1 MVYKGKDGAQVEKRR
16 MRLEINGIVCG
27 LITQESEEYMKAL
40 SDEVGELMRGVM
52 VASPYITRE
61 AAALTA
67 ALSCCDDGKKS
78 SLRAAALQE
87 RVDELEVEAELWKEE
102 KEELL
107 KSVVDS
113 QKDARLQE
121 RAARLEAENTALA
134 ETAQRA
140 QELDERTAALEDE
153 NAALRE
159 SASIG
164 AEALR
169 ELAALR
175 EKLREL
181 EAQQAQPAG
190 ESEEGEKLLR
200 LEGEIEALQHEAEEQ
215 SARAQRAEDEKDAAV
230 TAAKRAME
238 EAKGMMD
245 ELREE
250 ARQAREEARRLREA
264 GASPALDTLER
275 QAAEAQEDQRLQEVL
290 AKQEAAEKKEG
301 AAPPPEGKPAKAPS
315 RKKRKNPLRYEDEF
329 QQEGFV
335 SFFEKKG

>member
-1 MVYKGKDGAQVEKRR
+1 

-40 SDEVGELMRGVM
+40 AGEVGDLMRGVLE
-52 VASPYITRE
+52 ASPYITRE

-67 ALSCCDDGKKS
+67 ALSCCDDAKKNGT
-78 SLRAAALQE
+78 RAAALQE

-121 RAARLEAENTALA
+121 RAARLEAENTALSEA
-134 ETAQRA
+134 AQRA
-140 QELDERTAALEDE
+140 KELEEKTAALEDE
-153 NAALRE
+153 NTALRE

-175 EKLREL
+175 ERLREL
-181 EAQQAQPAG
+181 EEQAPG
-190 ESEEGEKLLR
+190 KSEEGEKLLQ

-215 SARAQRAEDEKDAAV
+215 SARAKRAEDEKDAAV
-230 TAAKRAME
+230 TAAKQAME
-238 EAKGMMD
+238 EAKGTID
-245 ELREE
+245 QLREE
-250 ARQAREEARRLREA
+250 ARKAREEAKRLREA

-275 QAAEAQEDQRLQEVL
+275 QAAEAREDQRLQEVL
-290 AKQEAAEKKEG
+290 AKQEAANAKEEKPQPPK
-301 AAPPPEGKPAKAPS
+301 AAKPAQPTG

-335 SFFEKKG
+335 SFFEKKD

>member
-1 MVYKGKDGAQVEKRR
+1 MEKRR
-16 MRLEINGIVCG
+16 IRLEINGIVCG
-27 LITQESEEYMKAL
+27 LITQESGEYMQSLA
-40 SDEVGELMRGVM
+40 DEVGSLMRGLVE
-52 VASPYITRE
+52 ASPYITRE

-67 ALSCCDDGKKS
+67 ALSCCDDAKKNG
-78 SLRAAALQE
+78 RKAASLQE

-121 RAARLEAENTALA
+121 RVARLEAENTSLA
-134 ETAQRA
+134 EAAERA
-140 QELDERTAALEDE
+140 KVLEEKTAALEDE
-153 NAALRE
+153 NVALRE

-169 ELAALR
+169 ELSVLR
-175 EKLREL
+175 ERVKEL
-181 EAQQAQPAG
+181 EEQQAEASKEG
-190 ESEEGEKLLR
+190 GEGERLLQ
-200 LEGEIEALQHEAEEQ
+200 LEGEIEALQREAGEQ
-215 SARAQRAEDEKDAAV
+215 SARAQKAEDEKAAAV
-230 TAAKRAME
+230 SAAKRAME

-250 ARQAREEARRLREA
+250 AQKAREEARRLREQ
-264 GASPALDTLER
+264 GASPALDALER

-290 AKQEAAEKKEG
+290 AKQEAEAPKPEPPKE
-301 AAPPPEGKPAKAPS
+301 KPAP
-315 RKKRKNPLRYEDEF
+315 RKKRKNPLRYEEEF

-335 SFFEKKG
+335 SFFEKKE